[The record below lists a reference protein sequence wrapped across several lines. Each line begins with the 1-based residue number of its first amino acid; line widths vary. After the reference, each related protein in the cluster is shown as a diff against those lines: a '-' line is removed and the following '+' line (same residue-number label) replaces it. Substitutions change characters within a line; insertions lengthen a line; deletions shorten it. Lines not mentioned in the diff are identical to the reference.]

1 MNDLVLE
8 GFVKKFAE
16 AKVLSHL
23 TSAELFEAFAASSIL
38 RKYHQSDISDIED
51 GLLVGGSG
59 DGGLDAVAIMING
72 RPARTKE
79 DVQFFVDNLR
89 RLEVDFVFIQ
99 AKSSPS
105 FNAANIGNFTFGVEE
120 FFAAVSAS
128 EPKIEFNSEIEQLID
143 LARHLYRENI
153 RMQRNPRCFLYYVTS
168 GRWTDARDPLGRLA
182 SGEER
187 LRGLNIFSDVRAK
200 PVDAELLK
208 AVYREIERGVEK
220 HIELSKTA
228 VFPRI
233 QGVDDAYIGLL
244 RGDEFIRLVST
255 DDGDLNREL
264 FYDNVR
270 DFQGHNPVNTE
281 IGHTLAD
288 QQLRRNFPLLNNG
301 VTIVA
306 RELNRRG
313 DIFTISDF
321 QIVNGCQ
328 TTHILFQ
335 NRLQIDAETYVP
347 VKLVATRDRQ
357 IISDVIKATNRQTA
371 VLPEALESLTPFHKE
386 LEDFYTIHEASRDL
400 SDRVHYERRSKQYAI
415 DNIDQR
421 NIVTLTNQIKAFIGM
436 FLNEP
441 HSHPRYYGELLRS
454 YEGRLFAN
462 DHKPAPYYASGV
474 ALLIVERWLNSRSE
488 ERYIRPYKH
497 QVLMLLRASISGS
510 DIPRLNSDAMSAYAL
525 RIVEV
530 LRDPKRSDDEC
541 MKAVTMVKAA
551 LAKSG
556 ARAKEQSG
564 AYHSNPRNPPH
575 RLKAFTEELIH
586 AFPSSRAVMERRESQ
601 GRTLP
606 GGAERGRIIWYD
618 EGKNF
623 GFIERDTGGDIFVH
637 QSEISAIPW
646 HLRIADSRVQYQVV
660 ENPRSAG
667 MLMATRVSLETTGDN
682 SAAGSE

>member
-1 MNDLVLE
+1 MNDLVLA

-16 AKVLSHL
+16 TKGLSHL

-38 RKYHQSDISDIED
+38 RKYHQSDITDIED

-72 RPARTKE
+72 RPVRTKE
-79 DVQFFVDNLR
+79 DIHFLVDNLR
-89 RLEVDFVFIQ
+89 RLDVDFVFIQ
-99 AKSSPS
+99 AKSSPT
-105 FNAANIGNFTFGVEE
+105 FNAADIGNFTFGVEQ

-128 EPKIEFNSEIEQLID
+128 EPKIEFNSEIEQLIY
-143 LARHLYRENI
+143 LARHVYDENI
-153 RMQRNPRCFLYYVTS
+153 KMQKNPRCFLYYVTS
-168 GRWTDARDPLGRLA
+168 GKWTDARDPLGRLV

-187 LRGLNIFSDVRAK
+187 LKALSLFSHVKAK

-208 AVYREIERGVEK
+208 AVYREIERGVERNV
-220 HIELSKTA
+220 EFSKTA

-233 QGVDDAYIGLL
+233 DGVDDAYIGLL
-244 RGDEFIRLVST
+244 RGDEFIKLVST
-255 DDGDLNREL
+255 NDGDLNREL

-313 DIFTISDF
+313 DTFTISDF

-335 NRLQIDAETYVP
+335 NRLQIGADTYIP
-347 VKLVATRDRQ
+347 VKLVATRNRQ
-357 IISDVIKATNRQTA
+357 VITDVIKATNRQTA

-386 LEDFYTIHEASRDL
+386 LEDFYTTQESSRDL
-400 SDRVHYERRSKQYAI
+400 SDRVFYERRSKQYAI
-415 DNIDQR
+415 DNVDPR
-421 NIVTLTNQIKAFIGM
+421 NIVSLTNQIKAFIGM

-441 HSHPRYYGELLRS
+441 HSHPRYYGELLRA

-462 DHKPAPYYASGV
+462 DHKPAPYFASGV
-474 ALLIVERWLNSRSE
+474 ALLVVEGWLNARSA
-488 ERYIRPYKH
+488 ERYLRFYKH
-497 QVLMLLRASISGS
+497 QLLMLLRASISGP
-510 DIPRLNSDAMSAYAL
+510 DIPRLNSDAITSHSL
-525 RIVEV
+525 QIVEV
-530 LRDPKRSDDEC
+530 LRDPQRCDEEC
-541 MKAVTMVKAA
+541 TRVAEVVKTA
-551 LAKSG
+551 LAKSN
-556 ARAKEQSG
+556 ARANQQSG
-564 AYHSNPRNPPH
+564 AYRSNPPH
-575 RLKAFTEELIH
+575 RLKAFTEELIS
-586 AFPSSRAVMERRESQ
+586 AFPSSKAVLEHRKAGDRV
-601 GRTLP
+601 LP

-618 EGKNF
+618 EGKSY

-637 QSEISAIPW
+637 QSEIDAIPW
-646 HLRIADSRVQYQVV
+646 HLRVADKRVQYEVV
-660 ENPRSAG
+660 NNSRSAG
-667 MLMATRVSLETTGDN
+667 MLMAKGVSLETTGDN
-682 SAAGSE
+682 GVAGSG

>member
-1 MNDLVLE
+1 MY
-8 GFVKKFAE
+8 
-16 AKVLSHL
+16 S
-23 TSAELFEAFAASSIL
+23 
-38 RKYHQSDISDIED
+38 Y
-51 GLLVGGSG
+51 
-59 DGGLDAVAIMING
+59 
-72 RPARTKE
+72 
-79 DVQFFVDNLR
+79 
-89 RLEVDFVFIQ
+89 FVFIQ

-153 RMQRNPRCFLYYVTS
+153 KMQRNPRCFLYYVTS
-168 GRWTDARDPLGRLA
+168 GRWTDARDPLGRLD

-233 QGVDDAYIGLL
+233 DGVDDAYIGLL

-400 SDRVHYERRSKQYAI
+400 SDRVCYERRSKPI
-415 DNIDQR
+415 
-421 NIVTLTNQIKAFIGM
+421 
-436 FLNEP
+436 
-441 HSHPRYYGELLRS
+441 
-454 YEGRLFAN
+454 
-462 DHKPAPYYASGV
+462 
-474 ALLIVERWLNSRSE
+474 
-488 ERYIRPYKH
+488 
-497 QVLMLLRASISGS
+497 
-510 DIPRLNSDAMSAYAL
+510 
-525 RIVEV
+525 
-530 LRDPKRSDDEC
+530 C
-541 MKAVTMVKAA
+541 
-551 LAKSG
+551 
-556 ARAKEQSG
+556 
-564 AYHSNPRNPPH
+564 H
-575 RLKAFTEELIH
+575 R
-586 AFPSSRAVMERRESQ
+586 
-601 GRTLP
+601 
-606 GGAERGRIIWYD
+606 
-618 EGKNF
+618 
-623 GFIERDTGGDIFVH
+623 
-637 QSEISAIPW
+637 
-646 HLRIADSRVQYQVV
+646 
-660 ENPRSAG
+660 
-667 MLMATRVSLETTGDN
+667 
-682 SAAGSE
+682 